1 MKHILIFMLLI
12 APIFANEEL
21 EFENDFLSS
30 LDEVSEI
37 ATKTKLNIDDTPSF
51 VSVLHSEK
59 LKRLGID
66 SVFEALRLVPGVQ
79 LKKEKTGVPIVI
91 FRGVT
96 QKGEVKLMVDGITI
110 NNSYRG
116 SSYYYLDFPIE
127 MIERIEVIRGAS
139 SILYGSGAISGVI
152 NIITKSSQ
160 HSSKNKVFV
169 SGGTYDNYKSGAI
182 VSTNIKNFKLTLD
195 GYYQKSNKSI
205 KSSDRHLKDYSLGI
219 NIKDEHFEFLAR
231 VKKSDIGNAYG
242 VFGVIDED
250 RDKFNN
256 ENSSFFTQLSYKDN
270 INKNNKI
277 NILAGYTNYKQIV
290 QAVHPSLGLINTN
303 YKENS
308 YFSELS
314 LISTSLA
321 DNELLIGA
329 KVESSKTLQS
339 EWSTGLPYI
348 SDPNLDRKIYS
359 LYLNNNYSFS
369 SNFDISAGLRYD
381 NYSDYGNS
389 YSPNLGLVYRLTP
402 EVRLKALYSHSF
414 RAPSWIE
421 LTSNS
426 SLEAETS
433 DSLEMGIVFKANQNN
448 ILRFNLFASKI
459 EDMIAKDTAG
469 QYVQNSENNF
479 YGSEIEYIYSPNTKT
494 ELNFLASY
502 IKAEDK
508 DGNDLADVANILA
521 STSLIYELD
530 SHFTF
535 GSLLQYVSSSKRSE
549 VDSLETRDKMKD
561 SLIFDQ
567 TISYAFKDF
576 TASLIIKDLF
586 DAGTYYALP
595 RNANGTDFD
604 DGGRK
609 FLIKASMEF

>member
-290 QAVHPSLGLINTN
+290 QAVHPSLDLINTN